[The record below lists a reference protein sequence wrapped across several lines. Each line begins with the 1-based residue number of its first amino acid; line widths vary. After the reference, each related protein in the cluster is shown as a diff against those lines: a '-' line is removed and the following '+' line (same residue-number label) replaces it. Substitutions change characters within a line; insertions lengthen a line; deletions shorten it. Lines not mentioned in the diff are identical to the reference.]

1 LIDRT
6 SETPSSLQFKHPN
19 TRDASIDSSGIVI
32 QSPYYWDIYSDANGL
47 KFNTIGGGSS
57 QRMVISRNGYVGIG
71 ITTPKAKLHVDQNIL
86 TEGNIT
92 TLNKFVFAP
101 AVNATSEYWEISR
114 TSAGL
119 NFGYNMNGR
128 IQDVLFMGNDGG
140 IGIGK
145 TAPSATLDVNGSFK
159 ANSAKINGLLCA
171 KEVRVA
177 LSGSPCWPDY
187 VFGKEYKLTPLNELE
202 QFITE
207 NQHLPNVPSAA
218 EVETNG
224 VELGEM
230 NALLLQKVEE
240 LTLYIL
246 DLQKQINE
254 LKKQ

>member
-1 LIDRT
+1 
-6 SETPSSLQFKHPN
+6 
-19 TRDASIDSSGIVI
+19 
-32 QSPYYWDIYSDANGL
+32 
-47 KFNTIGGGSS
+47 
-57 QRMVISRNGYVGIG
+57 MVITKDGFVGIRTG
-71 ITTPKAKLHVDQNIL
+71 IIEPRAKLHVDNNIL
-86 TEGNIT
+86 AEGDIT
-92 TLNKFVFAP
+92 TYNKFVLSASK
-101 AVNATSEYWEISR
+101 VSGLHGSWEISR

-218 EVETNG
+218 EVEANG

-240 LTLYIL
+240 LTLYIIQL
-246 DLQKQINE
+246 EKRLANMESKNNND
-254 LKKQ
+254 